1 MKDTLQN
8 MRKFMTPKRIS
19 GSLVAVV
26 FVLLLI
32 LIKDKKKEVKLDLSK
47 YDSAINKAKI
57 TINSLE
63 KESKEIEK
71 QVASKE
77 YSIKEIY
84 IQYEKDTTY
93 VNSMSIDSI
102 QSWFTDR
109 YK

>member
-1 MKDTLQN
+1 
-8 MRKFMTPKRIS
+8 MTPKRIY

-26 FVLLLI
+26 FI
-32 LIKDKKKEVKLDLSK
+32 LMLVFVKKSQKELKLDLIK
-47 YDSAINKAKI
+47 YDSAINNAKI
-57 TINSLE
+57 EIKSLE

-71 QVASKE
+71 QVLSKE

-93 VNSMSIDSI
+93 VNSMSIDSV

>member
-1 MKDTLQN
+1 
-8 MRKFMTPKRIS
+8 MTPKRIY
-19 GSLVAVV
+19 GSLIAVV
-26 FVLLLI
+26 FI
-32 LIKDKKKEVKLDLSK
+32 LMVIFVKKSQKEVKLDLIK
-47 YDSAINKAKI
+47 YDSSINSAKI
-57 TINSLE
+57 EIKSLE

-71 QVASKE
+71 QVLSKE
-77 YSIKEIY
+77 YSVKEIY

>member
-1 MKDTLQN
+1 
-8 MRKFMTPKRIS
+8 MTPKRIS

>member
-1 MKDTLQN
+1 MKDTLQS
-8 MRKFMTPKRIS
+8 MRSFMTPKRIL
-19 GSLVAVV
+19 GSLIAVV
-26 FVLLLI
+26 FI
-32 LIKDKKKEVKLDLSK
+32 LMVVFVKKSQKEIKLDLIK
-47 YDSAINKAKI
+47 YDSAINSARIEIK
-57 TINSLE
+57 SLE
-63 KESKEIEK
+63 LESRETEK
-71 QVASKE
+71 KVASKE

>member
-8 MRKFMTPKRIS
+8 MRNFTTSKRIS
-19 GSLVAVV
+19 GSIIAVV
-26 FVLLLI
+26 FI
-32 LIKDKKKEVKLDLSK
+32 LIIIFVGKSQKEVKLDLIK
-47 YDSAINKAKI
+47 YDSAINNAKI
-57 TINSLE
+57 DIKSLE

-71 QVASKE
+71 KVISKE
-77 YSIKEIY
+77 YSIKNIY

>member
-1 MKDTLQN
+1 
-8 MRKFMTPKRIS
+8 MTPKRIL
-19 GSLVAVV
+19 GSLIAVV
-26 FVLLLI
+26 FI
-32 LIKDKKKEVKLDLSK
+32 LMVFFVKKSQKEVRLDLIK
-47 YDSAINKAKI
+47 YDSTINSAKI
-57 TINSLE
+57 EIKSLE

-71 QVASKE
+71 QVLSKE
-77 YSIKEIY
+77 YSVKEIY

>member
-1 MKDTLQN
+1 
-8 MRKFMTPKRIS
+8 MTPKRIL
-19 GSLVAVV
+19 GSLIAVV
-26 FVLLLI
+26 FILMLI
-32 LIKDKKKEVKLDLSK
+32 FVKKSQKELKLDLIK
-47 YDSAINKAKI
+47 YDSAINNAKI
-57 TINSLE
+57 EIKSLE

-71 QVASKE
+71 QVLSKE

>member
-1 MKDTLQN
+1 
-8 MRKFMTPKRIS
+8 MTPKRIL

-26 FVLLLI
+26 FI
-32 LIKDKKKEVKLDLSK
+32 LMVIFVKKSQKEIKLDLSK
-47 YDSAINKAKI
+47 YDSTINNAKI
-57 TINSLE
+57 EIKSLE

-71 QVASKE
+71 QVLSKE

-93 VNSMSIDSI
+93 VNSMSIDSV

>member
-1 MKDTLQN
+1 MV
-8 MRKFMTPKRIS
+8 I
-19 GSLVAVV
+19 
-26 FVLLLI
+26 FV
-32 LIKDKKKEVKLDLSK
+32 KKSQKELKLDLSK
-47 YDSAINKAKI
+47 YDSTINSAKI
-57 TINSLE
+57 EIKSLE

-71 QVASKE
+71 QVLSKE

-93 VNSMSIDSI
+93 VNSMSIDSV

>member
-1 MKDTLQN
+1 
-8 MRKFMTPKRIS
+8 MTPKRIY
-19 GSLVAVV
+19 GSLIAVV
-26 FVLLLI
+26 IVLLFI
-32 LIKDKKKEVKLDLSK
+32 FINKSKKEIKLDLSK
-47 YDSAINKAKI
+47 YDSTINSAKI
-57 TINSLE
+57 EIKSLE

-71 QVASKE
+71 QVLSKE

-93 VNSMSIDSI
+93 VNSMSIDSV

>member
-1 MKDTLQN
+1 
-8 MRKFMTPKRIS
+8 MTPKRIL
-19 GSLVAVV
+19 GSLIAVV
-26 FVLLLI
+26 FI
-32 LIKDKKKEVKLDLSK
+32 LMVIFVKKSQKEIKLDLSK
-47 YDSAINKAKI
+47 YDSTINNAKI
-57 TINSLE
+57 EIKSLE

-71 QVASKE
+71 QVLSKE

-93 VNSMSIDSI
+93 VNSMSIDSV

>member
-1 MKDTLQN
+1 
-8 MRKFMTPKRIS
+8 MTPKRIL
-19 GSLVAVV
+19 GSLIAVV
-26 FVLLLI
+26 FI
-32 LIKDKKKEVKLDLSK
+32 LMVIFVKKSQKELKLDLSK
-47 YDSAINKAKI
+47 YDSTINIAKI
-57 TINSLE
+57 EIKSLE

-71 QVASKE
+71 QVLSKE
-77 YSIKEIY
+77 YSVKEIY

>member
-8 MRKFMTPKRIS
+8 MKRFLTPKRIL
-19 GSLVAVV
+19 GSLIAVV
-26 FVLLLI
+26 FI
-32 LIKDKKKEVKLDLSK
+32 LMVIFVKKSQKDIKLDLSK
-47 YDSAINKAKI
+47 YDSAINKSKN
-57 TINSLE
+57 TIDSLNI
-63 KESKEIEK
+63 ESKKIEEEVESK
-71 QVASKE
+71 Q
-77 YSIKEIY
+77 YSIKKIY

>member
-1 MKDTLQN
+1 
-8 MRKFMTPKRIS
+8 MTPKRIL

-26 FVLLLI
+26 FI
-32 LIKDKKKEVKLDLSK
+32 LMVIFVKKSQKELKLDLIK
-47 YDSAINKAKI
+47 YDSAINNAKI
-57 TINSLE
+57 EIKSLE

-71 QVASKE
+71 QVLSKE

>member
-1 MKDTLQN
+1 
-8 MRKFMTPKRIS
+8 MTPKRIY
-19 GSLVAVV
+19 GSLIAVV
-26 FVLLLI
+26 IVLLFI
-32 LIKDKKKEVKLDLSK
+32 FINKSKKEIKLDLSK
-47 YDSAINKAKI
+47 YDSTINSAKI
-57 TINSLE
+57 EIKSLE

-71 QVASKE
+71 QVLSKE
-77 YSIKEIY
+77 YSVKEIY

>member
-1 MKDTLQN
+1 
-8 MRKFMTPKRIS
+8 MTPRGIL
-19 GSLVAVV
+19 GSLIAVV
-26 FVLLLI
+26 FI
-32 LIKDKKKEVKLDLSK
+32 LMVFFVKKSQKEIKLDLIK
-47 YDSAINKAKI
+47 YDSAINNAKI
-57 TINSLE
+57 DIKSLE
-63 KESKEIEK
+63 LESNEKEK

-93 VNSMSIDSI
+93 VNSMSVDSI

>member
-1 MKDTLQN
+1 
-8 MRKFMTPKRIS
+8 MTPKRIL
-19 GSLVAVV
+19 GSLIAVV
-26 FVLLLI
+26 FI
-32 LIKDKKKEVKLDLSK
+32 LMVIFVKKSQKEVKLDLIK
-47 YDSAINKAKI
+47 YDSTINSAKI
-57 TINSLE
+57 EIKSLE

-71 QVASKE
+71 QVLSKE
-77 YSIKEIY
+77 YSVKEIY

>member
-1 MKDTLQN
+1 
-8 MRKFMTPKRIS
+8 MTPKRIL
-19 GSLVAVV
+19 GSLIAVV
-26 FVLLLI
+26 FI
-32 LIKDKKKEVKLDLSK
+32 LMLVFVKKSQKELKLDLIK
-47 YDSAINKAKI
+47 YDSAINNAKI
-57 TINSLE
+57 EIKSLE

-71 QVASKE
+71 QVLSKE